1 MTMFNADTN
10 IYGRCRRARG
20 ITQEYAAELLGV
32 ATRTVAAWESGER
45 IPSGVMVARMVDVYQ
60 TPVLAVEHLRLNDEL
75 ARNIIPRI
83 AETPLPQA
91 VCQLVSAVRN
101 FAAIEGED
109 RLLEI
114 AADGEVDEMEQAD
127 FEQILIELEPVVAA
141 AMSLRYATEG

>member
-1 MTMFNADTN
+1 MFNDDTN
-10 IYGRCRRARG
+10 IYARCRRARG

-32 ATRTVAAWESGER
+32 ATRTVAAWEAGER

-60 TPVLAVEHLRLNDEL
+60 TPVLALEHLRLNDAL
-75 ARNIIPRI
+75 AREYIPRI

-109 RLLEI
+109 RLLDI
-114 AADGEVDEMEQAD
+114 AADGRVDEMEKAEYEMLLD
-127 FEQILIELEPVVAA
+127 ALEPIIQA
-141 AMSLRYATEG
+141 AMTLRIAAGG

>member
-1 MTMFNADTN
+1 MFDSDVN
-10 IYGRCRRARG
+10 IYSRCRRARG

-32 ATRTVAAWESGER
+32 ATRTVAAWEAGER

-60 TPVLAVEHLRLNDEL
+60 TPVLALEHLRLNDAL
-75 ARNIIPRI
+75 AREYIPRI

-109 RLLEI
+109 RLLDI
-114 AADGEVDEMEQAD
+114 AADGKVDELERAEYEMLLDA
-127 FEQILIELEPVVAA
+127 LEPIIQA
-141 AMSLRYATEG
+141 AMTLRIAAGG

>member
-1 MTMFNADTN
+1 MFNDDTN
-10 IYGRCRRARG
+10 IYARCRRARG

-32 ATRTVAAWESGER
+32 ATRTVAAWEAGER

-60 TPVLAVEHLRLNDEL
+60 TPVLALEHLRLNDAL
-75 ARNIIPRI
+75 AREYIPRI

-109 RLLEI
+109 RLLDI
-114 AADGEVDEMEQAD
+114 AADGKVDELEKAEYEMLLDA
-127 FEQILIELEPVVAA
+127 LEPIIQA
-141 AMSLRYATEG
+141 AMTLRIAAGG

>member
-1 MTMFNADTN
+1 MFNADTN

-75 ARNIIPRI
+75 VRNIIPRI

-91 VCQLVSAVRN
+91 VCQLISAVRN
-101 FAAIEGED
+101 FSAMEGED
-109 RLLEI
+109 RLLQI
-114 AADGEVDEMEQAD
+114 AADGKVDE
-127 FEQILIELEPVVAA
+127 IEKAEYDMLLEALEPIVQA
-141 AMSLRYATEG
+141 AMTLRITAGV

>member
-1 MTMFNADTN
+1 MFNADTN

-91 VCQLVSAVRN
+91 VCQLISAVRN
-101 FAAIEGED
+101 FSAIEGED
-109 RLLEI
+109 RLLQI
-114 AADGEVDEMEQAD
+114 AADGRVDE
-127 FEQILIELEPVVAA
+127 IEKAEYDMLLEALEPIVQA
-141 AMSLRYATEG
+141 AMTLRITAGV

>member
-1 MTMFNADTN
+1 MFNADTN

-20 ITQEYAAELLGV
+20 FTQEYAAELLGV

-109 RLLEI
+109 RLLDI
-114 AADGEVDEMEQAD
+114 AADGKVDELEKAEYEMLLDA
-127 FEQILIELEPVVAA
+127 LEPIIQA
-141 AMSLRYATEG
+141 AMTLRIAAGV

>member
-1 MTMFNADTN
+1 MFNADTN

-91 VCQLVSAVRN
+91 VCQLISAVRN
-101 FAAIEGED
+101 FSAIEGED
-109 RLLEI
+109 RLLQI
-114 AADGEVDEMEQAD
+114 AADGKVDE
-127 FEQILIELEPVVAA
+127 IEKAEYDMLLEALEPIVQA
-141 AMSLRYATEG
+141 AMTLRITAGV

>member
-1 MTMFNADTN
+1 MFDADTN

-20 ITQEYAAELLGV
+20 FTQEYAAELLGV

-91 VCQLVSAVRN
+91 VCQLISAVRN
-101 FAAIEGED
+101 FSAIEGED
-109 RLLEI
+109 RLLQI
-114 AADGEVDEMEQAD
+114 AADGRVDE
-127 FEQILIELEPVVAA
+127 IEKAEYDMLLEALEPIVQA
-141 AMSLRYATEG
+141 AMTLRITAGV

>member
-1 MTMFNADTN
+1 MFNDDTN

-20 ITQEYAAELLGV
+20 FTQEYAAELLGV
-32 ATRTVAAWESGER
+32 ATRTVAAWETGER

-91 VCQLVSAVRN
+91 VCQLISAVRN
-101 FAAIEGED
+101 FTAIEGED
-109 RLLEI
+109 RLLQI
-114 AADGEVDEMEQAD
+114 AADGRVDE
-127 FEQILIELEPVVAA
+127 IEKAEYDMLLEALEPIVQA
-141 AMSLRYATEG
+141 AMTLRITAGV

>member
-1 MTMFNADTN
+1 MFNADTN

-91 VCQLVSAVRN
+91 VCQLIGAVRN
-101 FAAIEGED
+101 FSAIEGED
-109 RLLEI
+109 RLLQI
-114 AADGEVDEMEQAD
+114 AADGRVDE
-127 FEQILIELEPVVAA
+127 IEKAEYDMLLEALEPIVQA
-141 AMSLRYATEG
+141 AMTLRITAGV